1 MSQRRNP
8 ARARLPLARRRHQRV
23 LPHINT
29 SEEYIVVRGVWY
41 SEAHAAHQGLQ
52 SALTYTSWEWQDR
65 GPHRTPWTATSWSAT
80 WGETADFALGQHW
93 SQPCVWAYDG
103 VAGHDSPIMIGGTRD
118 VSMYARRRYQ
128 V

>member
-8 ARARLPLARRRHQRV
+8 ARARLPLARRRHQRA
-23 LPHINT
+23 LPLINT
-29 SEEYIVVRGVWY
+29 SEAYIVVRWVWH
-41 SEAHAAHQGLQ
+41 SDADRGSCELQ
-52 SALTYTSWEWQDR
+52 PVLTYASREWQDR

-93 SQPCVWAYDG
+93 SSPCVWAYDG
-103 VAGHDSPIMIGGTRD
+103 VAGHDSPNMVGGTRD
-118 VSMYARRRYQ
+118 VSMYARRRYH